1 MLPVNPETA
10 MLGHGHI
17 PLGRCNY
24 GSEVAWVVQCTA
36 PSAPKCLAG
45 TATTCPSCKWHFIG
59 LVARII
65 PRLIKHCVGGK
76 PLFMQACTDMSSL
89 EEDKKSSPLRL
100 LGVSRG
106 LCSDLCTNSKMNP
119 SSLLLLE
126 WSRCQSCR
134 THS

>member
-1 MLPVNPETA
+1 MRLAVNPETA

-36 PSAPKCLAG
+36 PSAPKRLAA
-45 TATTCPSCKWHFIG
+45 TATTCSSCKWHFIG

-65 PRLIKHCVGGK
+65 PWLIKHCVGGK
-76 PLFMQACTDMSSL
+76 PLFMQACTDMSSS
-89 EEDKKSSPLRL
+89 EEDKKSSSLKL
-100 LGVSRG
+100 LCVRG
-106 LCSDLCTNSKMNP
+106 LCSDLCTISKMNP

-126 WSRCQSCR
+126 WSRCR